1 MADNKKYYYMR
12 LKENFFDTN
21 EMKVLESM
29 QDGYKYSNI
38 LLKLYL
44 MSLQS
49 NGKLMLNERI
59 PYNSQMI
66 ATITRHSVGD
76 VEKAIQLFK
85 DLGLIEILDSGAI
98 YMLDIQN
105 FIGTSSSEAE
115 RKKNYRRQI
124 ESARQN
130 VGQIEDKC
138 PDKSTPEIE
147 IEIELEKDIDIDI
160 DTEIDT
166 KKKKKSA
173 KADLNGMIDSF
184 TENEELKEAL
194 KAFLDM
200 RKSIKKPIQTEYAF
214 KLALNKL
221 KQLSDIDS
229 IRIEIVNQSVEHN
242 WRTFYTLQNS
252 YRTNTEVEMPD
263 YMKKQEKGD
272 IVSTPVNED
281 TLAKALELQRQFKG
295 K

>member
-1 MADNKKYYYMR
+1 MSDNKKYYYMR

-49 NGKLMLNERI
+49 DGKLMLNERI

-76 VEKAIQLFK
+76 VEKALVLFK
-85 DLGLIEILDSGAI
+85 DLGLIEILDSGEI
-98 YMLDIQN
+98 YMIDIQKY
-105 FIGTSSSEAE
+105 IGKSSTEADRQRE
-115 RKKNYRRQI
+115 YQRKISCSKGVCKKSN
-124 ESARQN
+124 
-130 VGQIEDKC
+130 K
-138 PDKSTPEIE
+138 KSTPEIE
-147 IEIELEKDIDIDI
+147 IELELEKDIEIDI
-160 DTEIDT
+160 DTDK

-184 TENEELKEAL
+184 TENEELRDAL

-200 RKSIKKPIQTEYAF
+200 RKSIKRPIQTEYAF

-242 WRTFYTLQNS
+242 WQTFYALQNS

-272 IVSTPVNED
+272 IVSTPVSDEA
-281 TLAKALELQRQFKG
+281 LAKALELQRQFKKSG
-295 K
+295 GNSR

>member
-49 NGKLMLNERI
+49 DGKLMLNERI
-59 PYNSQMI
+59 PYNSKMI

-76 VEKAIQLFK
+76 VEKALRLFK

-98 YMLDIQN
+98 YMLDIQKY
-105 FIGTSSSEAE
+105 IGKSSTEADRQRE
-115 RKKNYRRQI
+115 YKRKISYSKEI
-124 ESARQN
+124 CKESN
-130 VGQIEDKC
+130 K
-138 PDKSTPEIE
+138 KSTPE
-147 IEIELEKDIDIDI
+147 IEIELEKDIEIDI
-160 DTEIDT
+160 DTDK

-184 TENEELKEAL
+184 TENEELREAL
-194 KAFLDM
+194 KAFLYM

-221 KQLSDIDS
+221 NKLSDRDS
-229 IRIEIVNQSVEHN
+229 DRIEIVNQSVEHN
-242 WRTFYTLQNS
+242 WQTFYALQNN
-252 YRTNTEVEMPD
+252 YRTNEVEMPD
-263 YMKKQEKGD
+263 YMKKKEKGE
-272 IVSTPVNED
+272 IVSTPVNEE

>member
-1 MADNKKYYYMR
+1 MAKRYYWLKLPKDFFEDKAIKRLRQIAGGDTYTIIYLKMLLKSMEDDGKLFYEGIEDTICDEIALDINESADDVQVTMNYLEKKGLLVVTDSEVELTRLREMVGSETDKAELMR
-12 LKENFFDTN
+12 KLRSKEN
-21 EMKVLESM
+21 
-29 QDGYKYSNI
+29 SNNVTQI
-38 LLKLYL
+38 
-44 MSLQS
+44 S
-49 NGKLMLNERI
+49 NNVTKAL
-59 PYNSQMI
+59 PTVTKCY
-66 ATITRHSVGD
+66 T
-76 VEKAIQLFK
+76 EKEK
-85 DLGLIEILDSGAI
+85 
-98 YMLDIQN
+98 
-105 FIGTSSSEAE
+105 
-115 RKKNYRRQI
+115 
-124 ESARQN
+124 
-130 VGQIEDKC
+130 
-138 PDKSTPEIE
+138 EIE
-147 IEIELEKDIDIDI
+147 KSRE

-184 TENEELKEAL
+184 TENEELREAL

-214 KLALNKL
+214 KLALNRL

-252 YRTNTEVEMPD
+252 YRTNEVEMPD

-272 IVSTPVNED
+272 IVSTPVSDEA
-281 TLAKALELQRQFKG
+281 LAKALELQRQFKE

>member
-1 MADNKKYYYMR
+1 MAKRYYWLKLPKDFFEDKAIKR
-12 LKENFFDTN
+12 LRQIAGGDTYTIIYLK
-21 EMKVLESM
+21 M
-29 QDGYKYSNI
+29 
-38 LLKLYL
+38 LLKS
-44 MSLQS
+44 MEDD
-49 NGKLMLNERI
+49 GKLFYEGI
-59 PYNSQMI
+59 EDTICDEI
-66 ATITRHSVGD
+66 A
-76 VEKAIQLFK
+76 
-85 DLGLIEILDSGAI
+85 
-98 YMLDIQN
+98 LDIN
-105 FIGTSSSEAE
+105 
-115 RKKNYRRQI
+115 
-124 ESARQN
+124 ESADDVQVTISYLEKKGLLIVTDSEVELTRLTEMVGSETDKAELMRKLRNKEKGNN
-130 VGQIEDKC
+130 VTKISNNVTKALPTVTNCYTEKE
-138 PDKSTPEIE
+138 KEIE
-147 IEIELEKDIDIDI
+147 KSREDTEIDI
-160 DTEIDT
+160 DTDK

-184 TENEELKEAL
+184 TENEELREAL
-194 KAFLDM
+194 KEFLDM

-272 IVSTPVNED
+272 IVSTPVSDEA
-281 TLAKALELQRQFKG
+281 LAKALELQRQFKG

>member
-21 EMKVLESM
+21 EMKVLEAM

-76 VEKAIQLFK
+76 VEKALVLFK
-85 DLGLIEILDSGAI
+85 DLGLIEVLDSGAI
-98 YMLDIQN
+98 YMLDIQKY
-105 FIGTSSSEAE
+105 IGKSSTEADRQRE
-115 RKKNYRRQI
+115 YQRKITCSKENRK
-124 ESARQN
+124 ESN
-130 VGQIEDKC
+130 KE
-138 PDKSTPEIE
+138 STPK
-147 IEIELEKDIDIDI
+147 IEIELEKDIDIDKE
-160 DTEIDT
+160 TDT

-173 KADLNGMIDSF
+173 KADLNGMINSF
-184 TENEELKEAL
+184 TENEELREAL

-229 IRIEIVNQSVEHN
+229 VRIEIVNQSVEHN

-272 IVSTPVNED
+272 IVSTPVNDE
-281 TLAKALELQRQFKG
+281 TLAKALELQRQFEG

>member
-1 MADNKKYYYMR
+1 MAKRYYWLKLPKDFFEGKAIKR
-12 LKENFFDTN
+12 LRQIAGGDTYTIIYLK
-21 EMKVLESM
+21 M
-29 QDGYKYSNI
+29 
-38 LLKLYL
+38 LLKS
-44 MSLQS
+44 MEDD
-49 NGKLMLNERI
+49 GKLFYEGI
-59 PYNSQMI
+59 EDTICDEI
-66 ATITRHSVGD
+66 A
-76 VEKAIQLFK
+76 
-85 DLGLIEILDSGAI
+85 
-98 YMLDIQN
+98 LDINENADDVQVT
-105 FIGTSSSEAE
+105 ISYLEKKGLLIVTDSEVELTRLTEMVGSETDKAE
-115 RKKNYRRQI
+115 LMRKLRNKEKGN
-124 ESARQN
+124 N
-130 VGQIEDKC
+130 VTKISNNVTKALPTVTNCYTEKE
-138 PDKSTPEIE
+138 KEIE
-147 IEIELEKDIDIDI
+147 KSRE

-194 KAFLDM
+194 KAFLEM

-281 TLAKALELQRQFKG
+281 TLAKALELQRQFKE

>member
-21 EMKVLESM
+21 EMKVLEAM

-76 VEKAIQLFK
+76 VEKALVLFK
-85 DLGLIEILDSGAI
+85 DLGLIEVLDSGAI
-98 YMLDIQN
+98 YMLDIQKY
-105 FIGTSSSEAE
+105 IGKSSTEADRQRE
-115 RKKNYRRQI
+115 YQRKITCSKENRK
-124 ESARQN
+124 ESN
-130 VGQIEDKC
+130 KE
-138 PDKSTPEIE
+138 STPK
-147 IEIELEKDIDIDI
+147 IELEKDI
-160 DTEIDT
+160 EIDT

-173 KADLNGMIDSF
+173 KADLDGMINSF
-184 TENEELKEAL
+184 TENEELREAL

-221 KQLSDIDS
+221 KQLSDRDS
-229 IRIEIVNQSVEHN
+229 DRIEIVNQSVEHN
-242 WRTFYTLQNS
+242 WRTFYSVQNS
-252 YRTNTEVEMPD
+252 YRTNTEVEMPN

-272 IVSTPVNED
+272 IVSTPVKDE

>member
-1 MADNKKYYYMR
+1 MR

-49 NGKLMLNERI
+49 DGKLMLNERI
-59 PYNSQMI
+59 PYNSKMI

-76 VEKAIQLFK
+76 VEKALRLFK
-85 DLGLIEILDSGAI
+85 DLGLIEVLDSGAI
-98 YMLDIQN
+98 YMLDIQKY
-105 FIGTSSSEAE
+105 IGKSSTEADRQRE
-115 RKKNYRRQI
+115 YQRKISYSKEI
-124 ESARQN
+124 CKESN
-130 VGQIEDKC
+130 K
-138 PDKSTPEIE
+138 KSTPE
-147 IEIELEKDIDIDI
+147 IEIELEKDIEIDI
-160 DTEIDT
+160 DTDT
-166 KKKKKSA
+166 KKKNKSA

-184 TENEELKEAL
+184 TENEELRDAL

-221 KQLSDIDS
+221 NKLSDRDS
-229 IRIEIVNQSVEHN
+229 DRIEIVNQSVEHN
-242 WRTFYTLQNS
+242 WQTFYALQNN
-252 YRTNTEVEMPD
+252 YRTNDVEMPE
-263 YMKKQEKGD
+263 YMKKQEKGE
-272 IVSTPVNED
+272 IVSTPVNEE

>member
-1 MADNKKYYYMR
+1 MSDNKKYYYMR

-49 NGKLMLNERI
+49 DGKLMLNEHI

-76 VEKAIQLFK
+76 VEKALVLFK

-98 YMLDIQN
+98 YMLDIQKY
-105 FIGTSSSEAE
+105 IGKSSTEADRQRE
-115 RKKNYRRQI
+115 YQRKISCSKGI
-124 ESARQN
+124 CKESN
-130 VGQIEDKC
+130 K
-138 PDKSTPEIE
+138 KSTPEIE
-147 IEIELEKDIDIDI
+147 IELELEKDIEIDI
-160 DTEIDT
+160 DTDK

-184 TENEELKEAL
+184 TGNEELREAL
-194 KAFLDM
+194 KEFLDM

-214 KLALNKL
+214 KLVLNKL
-221 KQLSDIDS
+221 KQLSDRDS
-229 IRIEIVNQSVEHN
+229 DRIEIVNQSVEHN
-242 WRTFYTLQNS
+242 WQTFYALQNS
-252 YRTNTEVEMPD
+252 YRTNEVEMPD

>member
-1 MADNKKYYYMR
+1 MAKRYYWLKLPKDFFEDKAIKR
-12 LKENFFDTN
+12 LRQIAGGDTYTIIYLK
-21 EMKVLESM
+21 M
-29 QDGYKYSNI
+29 
-38 LLKLYL
+38 LLKS
-44 MSLQS
+44 MEDD
-49 NGKLMLNERI
+49 GKLFYEGI
-59 PYNSQMI
+59 EDTICDEI
-66 ATITRHSVGD
+66 A
-76 VEKAIQLFK
+76 
-85 DLGLIEILDSGAI
+85 
-98 YMLDIQN
+98 LDINENADDVQVT
-105 FIGTSSSEAE
+105 ISYLEKKGLLIVTDSEVELTRLTEMVGSETDKAE
-115 RKKNYRRQI
+115 LMRKLRNKEKGNNVTKISNNVTKALPTVTNCYTEKEI
-124 ESARQN
+124 EKSR
-130 VGQIEDKC
+130 EDKE
-138 PDKSTPEIE
+138 T
-147 IEIELEKDIDIDI
+147 
-160 DTEIDT
+160 DT

-173 KADLNGMIDSF
+173 KADLDGMINSF
-184 TENEELKEAL
+184 TENEELREAL

-272 IVSTPVNED
+272 IVSTPVNEE
-281 TLAKALELQRQFKG
+281 TLAKALELQRQFKE

>member
-1 MADNKKYYYMR
+1 MR

-49 NGKLMLNERI
+49 DGKLMLNEHI
-59 PYNSQMI
+59 PYNSKMI

-76 VEKAIQLFK
+76 VEKALRLFK

-98 YMLDIQN
+98 YMLDIQKY
-105 FIGTSSSEAE
+105 IGKSSTEADRQRE
-115 RKKNYRRQI
+115 YQRKISYSKEI
-124 ESARQN
+124 CKESN
-130 VGQIEDKC
+130 K
-138 PDKSTPEIE
+138 KSTPE
-147 IEIELEKDIDIDI
+147 IEIELEKDIEI
-160 DTEIDT
+160 EIDT
-166 KKKKKSA
+166 DKKKKKKSA

-184 TENEELKEAL
+184 TENEELREAL

-214 KLALNKL
+214 KLALNKIN
-221 KQLSDIDS
+221 KLSDRDS
-229 IRIEIVNQSVEHN
+229 ERIEIVNQSVEHN
-242 WRTFYTLQNS
+242 WQTFYALQNN
-252 YRTNTEVEMPD
+252 YRTNEVEMPE

-272 IVSTPVNED
+272 IVSTPVNEE
-281 TLAKALELQRQFKG
+281 TLAKALELQRQFEG

>member
-124 ESARQN
+124 ESAKQN

-138 PDKSTPEIE
+138 PDKSTPK
-147 IEIELEKDIDIDI
+147 IEIELEKDIDKD
-160 DTEIDT
+160 IDT

-173 KADLNGMIDSF
+173 KADLDGMINSF
-184 TENEELKEAL
+184 TENEELREAL

-229 IRIEIVNQSVEHN
+229 VRIEIVNQSVEHN

-252 YRTNTEVEMPD
+252 YRTNEVEMPD

-272 IVSTPVNED
+272 IVSTPVNEE
-281 TLAKALELQRQFKG
+281 TLAKALELQRQFKE

>member
-29 QDGYKYSNI
+29 KDGYKYSNI

-49 NGKLMLNERI
+49 DGKLMLNERI

-76 VEKAIQLFK
+76 VEKALVLFK

-98 YMLDIQN
+98 YMLDIQKY
-105 FIGTSSSEAE
+105 IGKSSTEADRQRE
-115 RKKNYRRQI
+115 YQRKISYSKEI
-124 ESARQN
+124 CKESN
-130 VGQIEDKC
+130 K
-138 PDKSTPEIE
+138 KSTPE
-147 IEIELEKDIDIDI
+147 IEIELEKDIEIDI
-160 DTEIDT
+160 DTDK

-184 TENEELKEAL
+184 TENEELKDAL
-194 KAFLDM
+194 KAFIDM
-200 RKSIKKPIQTEYAF
+200 RKSIKRPIQTEYAF

-229 IRIEIVNQSVEHN
+229 ERIEIVNQSVEHN
-242 WRTFYTLQNS
+242 WQTFYALQNS
-252 YRTNTEVEMPD
+252 YRTNEVEMPE
-263 YMKKQEKGD
+263 YMKKQEKGE
-272 IVSTPVNED
+272 IVSTPVNEE

>member
-1 MADNKKYYYMR
+1 MAKRYYWLKLPKDFFEDKAIKR
-12 LKENFFDTN
+12 LRQIAGGDTYTIIYLK
-21 EMKVLESM
+21 MLLESM
-29 QDGYKYSNI
+29 EDD
-38 LLKLYL
+38 
-44 MSLQS
+44 
-49 NGKLMLNERI
+49 GKLFYEGI
-59 PYNSQMI
+59 EDTICDEI
-66 ATITRHSVGD
+66 A
-76 VEKAIQLFK
+76 
-85 DLGLIEILDSGAI
+85 
-98 YMLDIQN
+98 LDIN
-105 FIGTSSSEAE
+105 
-115 RKKNYRRQI
+115 
-124 ESARQN
+124 ESADDVQVTISYLEKKGLLIVTDSEVELTRLREMVGSETDKAELMRKLRSKANSNN
-130 VGQIEDKC
+130 VTEISNNVTKALPTVTKC
-138 PDKSTPEIE
+138 YTEKEKEIE
-147 IEIELEKDIDIDI
+147 KSRE

-173 KADLNGMIDSF
+173 KADLDGMINSF
-184 TENEELKEAL
+184 TENEELREAL

-242 WRTFYTLQNS
+242 WQTFYAVQNS
-252 YRTNTEVEMPD
+252 YRTNTEVEMPE

-272 IVSTPVNED
+272 IVSTPVNEE

>member
-49 NGKLMLNERI
+49 DGKLMLNERI

-76 VEKAIQLFK
+76 VEKALVLFK

-98 YMLDIQN
+98 YMLDIQKY
-105 FIGTSSSEAE
+105 IGKSSTEADRQRE
-115 RKKNYRRQI
+115 YQRKISYSKEICKKSN
-124 ESARQN
+124 
-130 VGQIEDKC
+130 K
-138 PDKSTPEIE
+138 KSTPE
-147 IEIELEKDIDIDI
+147 IEIELEKDIEIDI
-160 DTEIDT
+160 DTDK

-173 KADLNGMIDSF
+173 KADLNGMIYSF
-184 TENEELKEAL
+184 TENEELRDAL

-221 KQLSDIDS
+221 KHLSDRDS
-229 IRIEIVNQSVEHN
+229 ERIEIVNQSVEHN
-242 WRTFYTLQNS
+242 WQTFYALQNS

-272 IVSTPVNED
+272 IVSTPVNEE
-281 TLAKALELQRQFKG
+281 TLAKALELQRQFKE

>member
-1 MADNKKYYYMR
+1 MAKRYYWLKLPKDFFEDKAIKR
-12 LKENFFDTN
+12 LRQIAGGDTYTIIYLK
-21 EMKVLESM
+21 M
-29 QDGYKYSNI
+29 
-38 LLKLYL
+38 LLKS
-44 MSLQS
+44 MEDD
-49 NGKLMLNERI
+49 GKLFYEGI
-59 PYNSQMI
+59 EDTICDEI
-66 ATITRHSVGD
+66 A
-76 VEKAIQLFK
+76 
-85 DLGLIEILDSGAI
+85 
-98 YMLDIQN
+98 LDINENADDVQVT
-105 FIGTSSSEAE
+105 ISYLEKKGLLIVTDSEVE
-115 RKKNYRRQI
+115 LTRLTEMVGS
-124 ESARQN
+124 ESAVTERVRKHREAQKLLQCN
-130 VGQIEDKC
+130 ASVLQGNTIETKC
-138 PDKSTPEIE
+138 NTEKEIE
-147 IEIELEKDIDIDI
+147 KEIEKDI
-160 DTEIDT
+160 EIDT

-173 KADLNGMIDSF
+173 KADLNGMINSF
-184 TENEELKEAL
+184 TENEELREAL

-272 IVSTPVNED
+272 IVSTPVNEE

>member
-1 MADNKKYYYMR
+1 MVDNKKYYYMR

-21 EMKVLESM
+21 EMKVLEAM

-76 VEKAIQLFK
+76 VEKAFVLFK
-85 DLGLIEILDSGAI
+85 DLGLIEVLDSGAI
-98 YMLDIQN
+98 YMLDIQKY
-105 FIGTSSSEAE
+105 IGKSSTEADRQRE
-115 RKKNYRRQI
+115 YQRKITCSKENRK
-124 ESARQN
+124 ESN
-130 VGQIEDKC
+130 KE
-138 PDKSTPEIE
+138 STPK
-147 IEIELEKDIDIDI
+147 IEIELEKDIDIDKE
-160 DTEIDT
+160 TDT

-173 KADLNGMIDSF
+173 KADLNGMINSF
-184 TENEELKEAL
+184 TENEELREAL

-229 IRIEIVNQSVEHN
+229 VRIEIVNQSVEHN
-242 WRTFYTLQNS
+242 WRTFYSVQNS
-252 YRTNTEVEMPD
+252 YRTKTEVEIPD

-272 IVSTPVNED
+272 IVSTPVNDE
-281 TLAKALELQRQFKG
+281 TLAKALELQRQFEG

>member
-1 MADNKKYYYMR
+1 MR

-49 NGKLMLNERI
+49 DGKLMLNERI

-76 VEKAIQLFK
+76 VEKALRLFK

-98 YMLDIQN
+98 YMLDIQKY
-105 FIGTSSSEAE
+105 IGKSSTEADRQRE
-115 RKKNYRRQI
+115 YQRKISCSNEICK
-124 ESARQN
+124 ESN
-130 VGQIEDKC
+130 K
-138 PDKSTPEIE
+138 KSTPEIE
-147 IEIELEKDIDIDI
+147 IEIEKDIEIDI
-160 DTEIDT
+160 DTDK

-184 TENEELKEAL
+184 TENEELKDAL

-200 RKSIKKPIQTEYAF
+200 RKSIKRPIQTEYAF

-221 KQLSDIDS
+221 KQLSERDS
-229 IRIEIVNQSVEHN
+229 DRIEIVNQSVEHN
-242 WRTFYTLQNS
+242 WQTFYALQNS
-252 YRTNTEVEMPD
+252 YITNKEVEMPD
-263 YMKKQEKGD
+263 YMKKQEKGK
-272 IVSTPVNED
+272 IVSTPVNEE

>member
-1 MADNKKYYYMR
+1 MAKRYYWLKLPKNFFEDKAIKRLRQIAGGDTYTIIYLKMLLKSMEDDGKLFYEGIEDTICDEIALDINESADDVQVTMNYLENKGLLVVTDSEVELTRLREMVGSETDKAELMR
-12 LKENFFDTN
+12 KLRSKEN
-21 EMKVLESM
+21 
-29 QDGYKYSNI
+29 SNNVTQI
-38 LLKLYL
+38 
-44 MSLQS
+44 S
-49 NGKLMLNERI
+49 NNVTKAL
-59 PYNSQMI
+59 PTVTKCY
-66 ATITRHSVGD
+66 T
-76 VEKAIQLFK
+76 EK
-85 DLGLIEILDSGAI
+85 
-98 YMLDIQN
+98 
-105 FIGTSSSEAE
+105 
-115 RKKNYRRQI
+115 
-124 ESARQN
+124 
-130 VGQIEDKC
+130 
-138 PDKSTPEIE
+138 EIE
-147 IEIELEKDIDIDI
+147 KEKSRE
-160 DTEIDT
+160 DTEIDAK

-173 KADLNGMIDSF
+173 KADLDGMINSF
-184 TENEELKEAL
+184 TENEELREAL

-229 IRIEIVNQSVEHN
+229 VRIEIVNQSVEHN
-242 WRTFYTLQNS
+242 WRTFYSVQNS

>member
-21 EMKVLESM
+21 EMKVLEAM

-76 VEKAIQLFK
+76 VEKALVLFK
-85 DLGLIEILDSGAI
+85 DLGLIEVLDSGAI
-98 YMLDIQN
+98 YMLDIQKY
-105 FIGTSSSEAE
+105 IGKSSTEADRQRE
-115 RKKNYRRQI
+115 YQRKITCSKENRK
-124 ESARQN
+124 ESN
-130 VGQIEDKC
+130 KE
-138 PDKSTPEIE
+138 STPK
-147 IEIELEKDIDIDI
+147 IEIELEK

-166 KKKKKSA
+166 KKKKKKSA
-173 KADLNGMIDSF
+173 KADLDGMINSF
-184 TENEELKEAL
+184 TENEELREAL

-200 RKSIKKPIQTEYAF
+200 RKSINKPIQTEYAF
-214 KLALNKL
+214 KLALNRL

-272 IVSTPVNED
+272 IASTPVNDE

>member
-1 MADNKKYYYMR
+1 MSDNKKYYYMR

-49 NGKLMLNERI
+49 DGKLMLNERI

-76 VEKAIQLFK
+76 VEKALVLFK

-98 YMLDIQN
+98 YMLDIQKY
-105 FIGTSSSEAE
+105 IGKSSTEADRQRE
-115 RKKNYRRQI
+115 YQRKISCSKEI
-124 ESARQN
+124 CKESN
-130 VGQIEDKC
+130 K
-138 PDKSTPEIE
+138 KSTPE
-147 IEIELEKDIDIDI
+147 IEIELEKDIEIDI
-160 DTEIDT
+160 DTDK

-184 TENEELKEAL
+184 TENEELKDAL

-200 RKSIKKPIQTEYAF
+200 RKSIKRPIQTEYAF

-221 KQLSDIDS
+221 KHLSDRDS
-229 IRIEIVNQSVEHN
+229 ERIEIVNQSVEHN
-242 WRTFYTLQNS
+242 WQTFYSLQNN
-252 YRTNTEVEMPD
+252 YRTNTEVEMPE

-272 IVSTPVNED
+272 IVSTPVNEE
-281 TLAKALELQRQFKG
+281 TLAKALELQRQFKE

>member
-49 NGKLMLNERI
+49 DGKLMLNERI

-76 VEKAIQLFK
+76 VEKALVLFK

-98 YMLDIQN
+98 YMLDIQKY
-105 FIGTSSSEAE
+105 IGKSSTEADRQRE
-115 RKKNYRRQI
+115 YKRKISYSKEICKKSN
-124 ESARQN
+124 
-130 VGQIEDKC
+130 K
-138 PDKSTPEIE
+138 KSTPE
-147 IEIELEKDIDIDI
+147 IEIELEKDIEINI
-160 DTEIDT
+160 DTDK

-221 KQLSDIDS
+221 KHLSDRDS
-229 IRIEIVNQSVEHN
+229 ERIEIVNQSVEHN
-242 WRTFYTLQNS
+242 WQTFYALQNS
-252 YRTNTEVEMPD
+252 YRTNEVEMPE

-272 IVSTPVNED
+272 IVSTPVNEE
-281 TLAKALELQRQFKG
+281 TLAKALELQRQFKE

>member
-49 NGKLMLNERI
+49 DGKLMLNERI

-76 VEKAIQLFK
+76 VEKALRLFK
-85 DLGLIEILDSGAI
+85 DLGLIEVLDSGAI
-98 YMLDIQN
+98 YMLDIQKY
-105 FIGTSSSEAE
+105 IGKSSTEADRQRE
-115 RKKNYRRQI
+115 YQRKISCSKEI
-124 ESARQN
+124 CKESN
-130 VGQIEDKC
+130 K
-138 PDKSTPEIE
+138 KSTPK
-147 IEIELEKDIDIDI
+147 IEIELEK

-200 RKSIKKPIQTEYAF
+200 LKSIKKPIQTEYAF

-272 IVSTPVNED
+272 IVSTPVSDEA
-281 TLAKALELQRQFKG
+281 LAKALELQRQFKG

>member
-12 LKENFFDTN
+12 LKENFFDTS

-49 NGKLMLNERI
+49 DGKLMLNERI

-76 VEKAIQLFK
+76 VEKALVLFK

-98 YMLDIQN
+98 YMLDIQKY
-105 FIGTSSSEAE
+105 IGKSSTEADRQRE
-115 RKKNYRRQI
+115 YQRKISYSKEI
-124 ESARQN
+124 CKESN
-130 VGQIEDKC
+130 K
-138 PDKSTPEIE
+138 KSTPE
-147 IEIELEKDIDIDI
+147 IEIELEKDIEIDI
-160 DTEIDT
+160 DTD
-166 KKKKKSA
+166 KKKRKKSA

-184 TENEELKEAL
+184 TENEELKDAL

-200 RKSIKKPIQTEYAF
+200 RKSIKRPIQTEYAF

-221 KQLSDIDS
+221 KQLSDRDS
-229 IRIEIVNQSVEHN
+229 DRIEIVNQSVEHN
-242 WRTFYTLQNS
+242 WQTFYALQNN
-252 YRTNTEVEMPD
+252 YRTNEVEMPE

-272 IVSTPVNED
+272 IVSTPVSDEA
-281 TLAKALELQRQFKG
+281 LAKALELQRQFKG